1 MLHHCFVL
9 INATSTPESLQI
21 TLKKRKK
28 KKKTKKKKA
37 LVQYSFTIELKE
49 KIEAHLLEGA
59 QKTRQQN

>member
-1 MLHHCFVL
+1 MLL
-9 INATSTPESLQI
+9 PLQNRCKSPS
-21 TLKKRKK
+21 KKQKKK